1 MILWRQLL
9 DAIGVRWIDRGH
21 NWSRGHVNI
30 PCPWCGPS
38 DPSYHL
44 GIKEADGAYFCLRS
58 HGRHAGRSP
67 YWLLQ
72 ALGVPSFQID
82 GLLRDFSDDAP
93 PPREPRWRDPTKWEG
108 FQSATAFPEA
118 LTYLRQRGLD
128 PPAVIAR
135 RYDMR
140 FAITGPHAWR
150 ILLPLKLNFEIVGWT
165 GRAITDRQEPRY
177 FNNDPSGNRSLYIP
191 AYPGPATK
199 IIVLVEGP
207 FDAIAITDA
216 YPEHRIV
223 GIGLLGLNISSERR
237 QHLAEV
243 IALAEN
249 PRVLLVLDQDQER
262 NKRQNSKDVLA
273 RGTGIPHPESF
284 PLPVG
289 VKDAGEM
296 SRQQITAWLDKLPS
310 QQRGGDLWRA
320 SNPNGREHSRTGQK
334 HICGSTTGGSD
345 TN

>member
-21 NWSRGHVNI
+21 NCARGHVNI
-30 PCPWCGPS
+30 PCPWCGTA
-38 DPSYHL
+38 DPSAHL
-44 GIKEADGAYFCLRS
+44 GIKEADGSYFCLRS
-58 HGRHAGRSP
+58 NGQHRGYSTP
-67 YWLLQ
+67 WLLL

-93 PPREPRWRDPTKWEG
+93 PPRQPRWHEPTKWEG

-128 PPAVIAR
+128 PPAAAAR

-140 FAITGPHAWR
+140 FARTGRHAWR
-150 ILLPLKLNFEIVGWT
+150 ILLPLKLNSEIVGWT
-165 GRAITDRQEPRY
+165 GRDITDRQTPRY
-177 FNNDPSGNRSLYIP
+177 RANDPSEGRALYIP
-191 AYPGPATK
+191 EYPGAATK
-199 IIVLVEGP
+199 TIVLVEGP

-216 YPEHRIV
+216 YPDHKTIA
-223 GIGLLGLNISSERR
+223 IALIGLNINVEKR

-243 IALAEN
+243 IALADN

-262 NKRQNSKDVLA
+262 NKRENSKDVLA
-273 RGTGIPHPESF
+273 HGTGIPHPESF
-284 PLPVG
+284 PLPRG

-296 SRQQITAWLDKLPS
+296 NRQQITAWLDKIPS
-310 QQRGGDLWRA
+310 VQRGGDLWRA
-320 SNPNGREHSRTGQK
+320 SNQNGAVSSKTGRKRT
-334 HICGSTTGGSD
+334 
-345 TN
+345 